1 MNLFTVDFQSY
12 SLHKQTTV
20 QVLCPQEVDRA
31 SRFPSLLLL
40 HGMTDDQTGWIRHSL
55 VENYAQKQGVC
66 LVIPNAD
73 LSFYTDMA
81 YGGDYLT
88 FLAEELPDFLENYF
102 PMVNMR
108 KNRFVAGNSMGGY
121 GAFLLAMRYPQI
133 FSAAFSLSGP
143 MKISWIY
150 RILSDKKLAEVFVSG
165 DTDKLELTVRQI
177 AADERIPDILINS
190 LLESGDLTRIFK
202 GIFGDGKSSLDGS
215 DIDLPELVKR
225 KEFLAKPVDLYAY
238 CGKQDYHYESN
249 LLFSEIV
256 RPLGINYQLQTGK
269 GGHDWDYWNGQL
281 PELFEIIGNYPV

>member
-20 QVLCPQEVDRA
+20 HVLCPQEVDRA
-31 SRFPSLLLL
+31 SGFPSLLLL
-40 HGMTDDQTGWIRHSL
+40 HGMTDDQGWIRHSL

-88 FLAEELPDFLENYF
+88 FLAEELPDFFGNYF

-121 GAFLLAMRYPQI
+121 GAFLLAMRYPQM

-150 RILSDKKLAEVFVSG
+150 RILSDKKLTEVFASG

-177 AADERIPDILINS
+177 AADERIPDLLINS
-190 LLESGDLTRIFK
+190 L
-202 GIFGDGKSSLDGS
+202 
-215 DIDLPELVKR
+215 
-225 KEFLAKPVDLYAY
+225 VDLYAF

-256 RPLGINYQLQTGK
+256 RPLGINYQLRTGK